1 MNNIRFITSFTHGF
15 IDYAGA
21 LILLTIPFVANF
33 QATSTL
39 AFWLSIGAG
48 LGLLTYSLLTD
59 YALSLKPLIPLKMHL
74 VLDAIASAAFLIA
87 PFIFG
92 FEGLVQLFFLANGIL
107 VLLAVLLTHDR
118 SVDQVSSLN

>member
-1 MNNIRFITSFTHGF
+1 MNTIRFITSFTHGF

-21 LILLTIPFVANF
+21 LILLTVPFVANF

-48 LGLLTYSLLTD
+48 IALLIYSLLTD
-59 YALSLKPLIPLKMHL
+59 YALSLKPLIPLKIHL
-74 VLDAIASAAFLIA
+74 VLDGIASVAFLIA
-87 PFIFG
+87 PFVFG

-107 VLLAVLLTHDR
+107 VLMAVLLTNTR
-118 SVDQVSSLN
+118 SVDPLSSLN